1 METEISMRA
10 GEGRV
15 RRYELI
21 VFDWDGT
28 LMDSAGMI
36 VHCVQAA
43 ARDLG
48 LEPPSDERAR
58 HIIGLG
64 LGDALRHALPDLPKD
79 HYEDLVERYR
89 HHYLSRDH
97 ELNLFVGADL
107 LIQALAEN
115 GYLLGVATGKSRRGL
130 DRALEHS
137 GLGACFHATRCAD
150 ECHSKPHPQML
161 EELMAEFAVAPAAT
175 LMIGDTTHDL
185 LMAQNAGVD
194 AVAVSYGA
202 HPRDALEA
210 VAPRHCAHSVEELA
224 AWLRANA

>member
-1 METEISMRA
+1 MKQ
-10 GEGRV
+10 
-15 RRYELI
+15 RYELI

-36 VHCVQAA
+36 VHCVQLA

-48 LEPPSDERAR
+48 LDPPSEERAR

-64 LGDALRHALPDLPKD
+64 LGDALRQALPDLPED
-79 HYEDLVERYR
+79 HYPELVERYR

-97 ELNLFVGADL
+97 ELVLFEGAV
-107 LIQALAEN
+107 ALVEQLAHH
-115 GYLLGVATGKSRRGL
+115 GYRLGVATGKSRRGL
-130 DRALEHS
+130 DRALQHS
-137 GLGACFHATRCAD
+137 GLGDYFHATRCAD
-150 ECHSKPHPQML
+150 ECHSKPHPQMI
-161 EELMAEFAVAPAAT
+161 EELMEEFAATPAQT

-202 HPRDALEA
+202 HPRSALEA
-210 VAPRHCAHSVEELA
+210 AGPLYCASSVGDLA
-224 AWLRANA
+224 HWLTRNA

>member
-1 METEISMRA
+1 MA
-10 GEGRV
+10 

-48 LEPPSDERAR
+48 LMPPDEARAR

-64 LGDALRHALPDLPKD
+64 LVDALRHALPDLPEER
-79 HYEDLVERYR
+79 YEDLVERYR
-89 HHYLSRDH
+89 HHYLARDH
-97 ELNLFVGADL
+97 ELNLFDGAEAMVRHL
-107 LIQALAEN
+107 SGRGNWLA
-115 GYLLGVATGKSRRGL
+115 VATGKSRRGL
-130 DRALEHS
+130 DRALETS
-137 GLGACFHATRCAD
+137 GLGALFHATRCAD

-161 EELMAEFAVAPAAT
+161 EELMTEFTVAPAAT

-185 LMAQNAGVD
+185 LMARNAGVD

-202 HPRDALEA
+202 HPLAALET
-210 VAPRHCAHSVEELA
+210 VESRYCAHSIKELD
-224 AWLRANA
+224 AWLQANI

>member
-1 METEISMRA
+1 MK
-10 GEGRV
+10 
-15 RRYELI
+15 RYELI

-36 VHCVQAA
+36 VDSVQAA

-64 LGDALRHALPDLPKD
+64 LGDALRYALPGLPED
-79 HYEDLVERYR
+79 HFADLVERFR

-97 ELNLFVGADL
+97 ELLLFAGADTL
-107 LIQALAEN
+107 VQQLAES
-115 GYLLGVATGKSRRGL
+115 GYRLGVATGKSRRGL
-130 DRALEHS
+130 DRALVHS
-137 GLGACFHATRCAD
+137 GLGGYFHATRCAD
-150 ECHSKPHPQML
+150 ECHSKPHPQMI
-161 EELMAEFAVAPAAT
+161 EELMEEFAVPPAQT

-185 LMAQNAGVD
+185 LMARNAGVD

-202 HPRDALEA
+202 HPLDVLEA
-210 VAPRHCAHSVEELA
+210 VAPLYCAASVGELA
-224 AWLRANA
+224 EWLLENA

>member
-1 METEISMRA
+1 M
-10 GEGRV
+10 

-43 ARDLG
+43 ARDIG
-48 LEPPSDERAR
+48 VAPPSDERAR

-64 LGDALRHALPDLPKD
+64 LVEALRQALPDLPEARYD
-79 HYEDLVERYR
+79 ELVERYR
-89 HHYLSRDH
+89 HHYLAKDH
-97 ELNLFVGADL
+97 ELDLFAGVSVMIESLSA
-107 LIQALAEN
+107 QQRHLA
-115 GYLLGVATGKSRRGL
+115 VATGKSRRGL
-130 DRALEHS
+130 DRSLEHS
-137 GLGACFHATRCAD
+137 GLGRHFHATRCAD

-161 EELMAEFAVAPAAT
+161 DELMAEFAVPPAQT

-185 LMAQNAGVD
+185 LMAKNAGVD

-202 HPRDALEA
+202 HPGAVLEA
-210 VAPRHCAHSVEELA
+210 VNPRYLAHSVADLA
-224 AWLRANA
+224 TWLHRNI

>member
-1 METEISMRA
+1 MK
-10 GEGRV
+10 
-15 RRYELI
+15 RYELI

-48 LEPPSDERAR
+48 LAPPDEARAR

-64 LGDALRHALPDLPKD
+64 LVDALRHALPHLPEARYD
-79 HYEDLVERYR
+79 ELVDRYR
-89 HHYLSRDH
+89 HHYLSLDH
-97 ELNLFVGADL
+97 ELTLFDGVRAMVEW
-107 LIQALAEN
+107 LA
-115 GYLLGVATGKSRRGL
+115 GRGVWLAVATGKSRRGL

-137 GLGACFHATRCAD
+137 GLGHHFDASRCAD

-161 EELMAEFAVAPAAT
+161 EELMLAHAVTPAQT

-185 LMAQNAGVD
+185 LMAKNAGVD
-194 AVAVSYGA
+194 AVAVAYGA
-202 HPRDALEA
+202 HP
-210 VAPRHCAHSVEELA
+210 VAQLQAESPRFVAHSLSELD
-224 AWLRANA
+224 AWLRANI

>member
-1 METEISMRA
+1 MKEVRQMA
-10 GEGRV
+10 

-28 LMDSAGMI
+28 LMDSAGVI
-36 VHCVQAA
+36 AQSVQAA
-43 ARDLG
+43 ACDLG

-64 LGDALRHALPDLPKD
+64 LVDALRYALPDLD
-79 HYEDLVERYR
+79 EGRYEHLAERYR

-97 ELNLFVGADL
+97 ELLLFSGVDAL
-107 LIQALAEN
+107 MLELAES
-115 GYLLGVATGKSRRGL
+115 GRWLGVATGKSRLGL
-130 DRALEHS
+130 ARALEYS
-137 GLGACFHATRCAD
+137 GLGSHFHATRCAD

-202 HPRDALEA
+202 HPREILEA
-210 VAPRHCAHSVEELA
+210 AAPRYCAHSVEDLA
-224 AWLRANA
+224 TWLPANA